1 MTRCLGVI
9 IRESSEIS
17 EGGVITRVT
26 KYDDSS
32 MHYLAR
38 RLGVLEGLGQGRDAD
53 ADVADGEVVVRAA
66 VVRFN
71 RKT

>member
-1 MTRCLGVI
+1 
-9 IRESSEIS
+9 
-17 EGGVITRVT
+17 
-26 KYDDSS
+26 

-66 VVRFN
+66 DQGVNSIAFPSIIY
-71 RKT
+71 KD